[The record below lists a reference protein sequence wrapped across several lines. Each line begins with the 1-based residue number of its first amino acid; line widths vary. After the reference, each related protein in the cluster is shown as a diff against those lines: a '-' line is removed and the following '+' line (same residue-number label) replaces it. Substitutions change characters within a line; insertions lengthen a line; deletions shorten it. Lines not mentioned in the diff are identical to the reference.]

1 MAFHLLLNLKGLLV
15 LIILKW
21 VPMVLCIIS
30 MNNAGPA
37 IYWQNIRRS
46 AVNLEIT

>member
-21 VPMVLCIIS
+21 VPTVLCIIS
-30 MNNAGPA
+30 MNNAELA
-37 IYWQNIRRS
+37 IYWQNIHRS